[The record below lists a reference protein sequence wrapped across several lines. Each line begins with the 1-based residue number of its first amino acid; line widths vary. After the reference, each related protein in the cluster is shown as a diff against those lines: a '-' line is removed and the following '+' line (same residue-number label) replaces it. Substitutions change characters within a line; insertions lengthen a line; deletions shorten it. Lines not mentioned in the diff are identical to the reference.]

1 MRIAIDAMGGDNA
14 PREIILGALAA
25 KENLGIEICLVGVP
39 EIINGELD
47 KLKYKTKIEIIPAKE
62 VIGMDEHPGT
72 AVRRKKESS
81 IVVATKL
88 VKNGEADALISA
100 GSTGAQMAAAL
111 FYLGRIKEVERPAIV
126 TVFPS
131 PKGKVVMLD
140 SGANADAKATHLI
153 QFAQMGSI
161 YAEKVLHIQN
171 PRIGLLNIGSE
182 ETKGNELTLA
192 AYQMLK
198 EKASLN
204 FIGNVEG
211 RELLSGVADVIVCDG
226 FVGNVVLK
234 FAEGLVGSLF
244 FMIKKEI
251 EMNITRKIGALLVRP
266 AFMSIKKQLDY
277 NEYGGAPLLGVDGI
291 SIICHG
297 SSKAKA
303 IASAVRMAK
312 ECVESD
318 FVGKIK
324 ETI

>member
-1 MRIAIDAMGGDNA
+1 MDAMGGDYA
-14 PREIILGALAA
+14 PDEIILGSIAA
-25 KENLGIEICLVGVP
+25 KEKLGIEICLVGIP
-39 EIINGELD
+39 EVIKG
-47 KLKYKTKIEIIPAKE
+47 KLKKLGEGSSIPIIPAQE

-72 AVRRKKESS
+72 AVRRKKDSS

-88 VKNGEADALISA
+88 VKNGEADAVVSA

-131 PKGKVVMLD
+131 QKGKVVLLD
-140 SGANADAKATHLI
+140 AGANADAKPSHLV
-153 QFAQMGSI
+153 QFAHMGSI
-161 YAEKVLHIQN
+161 YAEKLLHISN
-171 PRIGLLNIGSE
+171 PKVGLVNIGEE

-192 AYQMLK
+192 AYKLLQDQ
-198 EKASLN
+198 ENIN
-204 FIGNVEG
+204 FAGNIEG
-211 RELLSGVADVIVCDG
+211 RELLTGKVDVIVCDG

-234 FAEGLVGSLF
+234 FAEGLVGSMFSL
-244 FMIKKEI
+244 IKDEVTKTW
-251 EMNITRKIGALLVRP
+251 TRKIGAMLVKP
-266 AFMSIKKQLDY
+266 GFTALKKQLDY

-303 IASAVRMAK
+303 ITNAIQVAK
-312 ECVESD
+312 QCIDSE
-318 FVGKIK
+318 FVSKIK